1 MVKPTYQSIEDIE
14 EDQRNFYRTT
24 NNNNNIRRLL
34 RLKPSMKKVVFLL
47 LSLCLI
53 VSCLLPSVPVF
64 EVQEVINN
72 NNINNNSNEGLV
84 IAEHGAVASE
94 LVNCSDIG
102 VEVLKEGGSAVDAV
116 ISTQLCVGTINAFS
130 AGIGGGG
137 IMMIRLPNGNSE
149 MIDCRESAPSGARQ
163 NMYNKNETLAAIGG
177 LAVGVPGEIRGMK
190 LAHERYGKLP
200 WKRLFEPSIKLSRE
214 GFHVGP
220 ELALRLKMFK
230 PLMETDPVF
239 SAVYAPNGRILE
251 EGEMLYRLKFSKSLE
266 IIANNY
272 TEFYEG
278 SIAKSLIQAI
288 NSRGGIMT
296 SKDFSNY
303 RPIIR
308 KPLIGYYHGRKII
321 TTPEPTSGPVLLFML
336 NLLEGFNMSKTGFDS
351 LNFQRIVETIKF
363 GFARRTELGDP
374 NFFGNKTEHKLRV
387 QEIMSK
393 EYARIVRQNISD
405 YQTFEPEYYQPVFDY
420 TADHGTTHMSA
431 VDVSGMAVAFTST
444 INQIWGSQVMDP
456 VTGII
461 LNNEM
466 DDFSIPGKPNTFG
479 LWPSPY
485 NFVAPNKRPLS
496 SMVPTIV
503 ERNGEFELAL
513 GGSGG
518 ARILTAVLQVL
529 LNVFD
534 FDMNILQA
542 IDAPRAHQQ
551 LLPNILGMESGFK
564 YEFINDLLDIGHV
577 IQLHNIQD
585 RTFSCQVQ
593 AVMKSSNGTIYAASD
608 FRKNGVAVGY

>member
-1 MVKPTYQSIEDIE
+1 MVKPTYQSIEDIG
-14 EDQRNFYRTT
+14 EDQRNFYH
-24 NNNNNIRRLL
+24 NNNNVRRLL

-47 LSLCLI
+47 LTLCLI
-53 VSCLLPSVPVF
+53 VSYLLSFIPIF

-84 IAEHGAVASE
+84 TAEHGAVASE
-94 LVNCSDIG
+94 LVNCSNIG

-137 IMMIRLPNGNSE
+137 IMMIRLSNGNSE
-149 MIDCRESAPSGARQ
+149 MIDSRESAPSGARQ
-163 NMYNKNETLAAIGG
+163 NMYQKNETLAAIGG

-214 GFHVGP
+214 GFH
-220 ELALRLKMFK
+220 MFK

-239 SAVYAPNGRILE
+239 SATYAPNGRILE
-251 EGEMLYRLKFSKSLE
+251 EGEMMYRLNLSKSLE

-308 KPLIGYYHGRKII
+308 EPLIGYYHGRKII
-321 TTPEPTSGPVLLFML
+321 TTPEPTSGPALLLML
-336 NLLEGFNMSKTGFDS
+336 NLLEEFNMSKTGFNS
-351 LNFQRIVETIKF
+351 LNLQR
-363 GFARRTELGDP
+363 R
-374 NFFGNKTEHKLRV
+374 
-387 QEIMSK
+387 
-393 EYARIVRQNISD
+393 NISD

-542 IDAPRAHQQ
+542 IDAPRAHHQ
-551 LLPNILGMESGFK
+551 LLPNI
-564 YEFINDLLDIGHV
+564 YNV
-577 IQLHNIQD
+577 
-585 RTFSCQVQ
+585 
-593 AVMKSSNGTIYAASD
+593 
-608 FRKNGVAVGY
+608 